1 MRALNNTKKTRF
13 KLAVYTDIFL
23 ALLATY
29 AVSEGLET
37 VASTCVAGILTI
49 TTGYIGGDS
58 YRKSE
63 SV

>member
-1 MRALNNTKKTRF
+1 MLSKASKTRF
-13 KLAVYTDIFL
+13 KIATFTNVFLGMLAIYC
-23 ALLATY
+23 
-29 AVSEGLET
+29 VSVGLET

-63 SV
+63 T